1 MSTHVRYIP
10 KYSHESYNLF
20 LFTVV
25 TCAHPSAVQGG
36 QYYRELNDGSE
47 VAVQNINKFE
57 YKTILRFKCNSGF
70 EISGNYSLFNRT
82 CQEDEHWSGEEP
94 KCIGMQDTAD
104 ETC

>member
-36 QYYRELNDGSE
+36 QYYRELNNGSE

-57 YKTILRFKCNSGF
+57 YNTILRFKCNSGF
-70 EISGNYSLFNRT
+70 EILGNYSLINRT
-82 CQEDEHWSGEEP
+82 CQEDEHWSEDEP
-94 KCIGMQDTAD
+94 KCIGMQDTAN